1 MSYNN
6 KMQKE
11 KSPEDISYGSTTV
24 TYHHHMNANH
34 LRKGKLKT
42 RKKTIYIDPLDK

>member
-11 KSPEDISYGSTTV
+11 KSPEDIGYGSTTV
-24 TYHHHMNANH
+24 TYHHHMNADH
-34 LRKGKLKT
+34 L
-42 RKKTIYIDPLDK
+42 KKEN